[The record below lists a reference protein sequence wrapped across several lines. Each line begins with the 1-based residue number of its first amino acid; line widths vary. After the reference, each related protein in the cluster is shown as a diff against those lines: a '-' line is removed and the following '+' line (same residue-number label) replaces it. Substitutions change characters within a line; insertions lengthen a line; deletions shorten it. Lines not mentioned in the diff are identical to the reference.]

1 MEYDIKKEDIMK
13 TETCMPADMKDLENV
28 LSHALY
34 DIRYASDHNFIGT
47 VIDGYEE
54 AAALL
59 CGPAALAL
67 KEAEQEFRELGYLLK
82 IWDAFRP
89 GRAVAHFMRWA
100 EDPSDIRNKEIYYPH
115 IDKKDLIP
123 LGYIA
128 AHSSHSRASTVD
140 LTLVYEDTKEELDMG
155 GMFDSFM
162 PSSASAYAG
171 LSEEQL
177 VNRTLLRET
186 MIRHGFMPLAEE
198 WWHYT
203 LKDEPYPDTYFD
215 FPVRHISL

>member
-1 MEYDIKKEDIMK
+1 MR
-13 TETCMPADMKDLENV
+13 TETCMPADMKDLNEV
-28 LSHALY
+28 LSYALY
-34 DIRYASDHNFIGT
+34 DIRYASDHNFAGT

-67 KEAEQEFRELGYLLK
+67 KAAEEELKEKGYLLK

-100 EDPSDIRNKEIYYPH
+100 EDPADVRNKAVYYPH

-128 AHSSHSRASTVD
+128 ARSSHSRASTVD
-140 LTLVYEDTKEELDMG
+140 LTLVRADTLAELDMG

-162 PSSASAYAG
+162 PSSASDYTDLTA
-171 LSEEQL
+171 EQL
-177 VNRTLLRET
+177 ANRSLLKET
-186 MIRHGFMPLAEE
+186 MMRHGFVPLAEE
-198 WWHYT
+198 WWHFT